1 MAVTQ
6 FRLIGEKRGGGQ
18 FGAKARRYKQ
28 VFRAETSDPYDG
40 PAVVM
45 AHASCPVQFVTT
57 YSSGNDSD
65 DQALCEEVSVEE
77 EGDSRVSWIVTA
89 TFTTLITQFADLN
102 NPPNANPLLDPVKW
116 SLDSDQ
122 FTTVARRAVN
132 FDTNNDG
139 ALRNSLGEIFRPGV
153 EVDDSRAILV
163 AVRNEAAIQ
172 PPFVG
177 DMVNSVNLNAW
188 KACPPRTVK
197 CKSITSGD
205 VQFRNSFPFYSMRYE
220 FHLNP
225 DTWDIRP
232 LNKSTK
238 YKDSSGKIQCIKT
251 GEEPV
256 TIYTG
261 QGGSSSQADRKVPTD
276 ANPGVDQIYRRF
288 KYYRERDFDIFQLTG
303 L

>member
-28 VFRAETSDPYDG
+28 VFRAETNDPYDG

-45 AHASCPVQFVTT
+45 AHATCPVQFVTT

-65 DQALCEEVSVEE
+65 DEALCEEVQVEE
-77 EGDSRVSWIVTA
+77 EGDSRLSWIVTA

-102 NPPNANPLLDPVKW
+102 NPPNENPLLDAPKF
-116 SLDSDQ
+116 SFSFDQ
-122 FTTVARRAVN
+122 FTTIARRAIN
-132 FDTNNDG
+132 FVDNKDG
-139 ALRNSLGEIFRPGV
+139 AIRNTLGEIFRPGV
-153 EVDDSRAILV
+153 EVDDSRAV
-163 AVRNEAAIQ
+163 YVVQRNESF
-172 PPFVG
+172 PNLPFI
-177 DMVNSVNLNAW
+177 MEAVNTVNQNAW

-205 VQFRNSFPFYSMRYE
+205 IQYRNSFPFYVVRYE
-220 FHLNP
+220 FHLNR

-238 YKDSSGKIQCIKT
+238 YKDSNGKLQSIKT

-261 QGGSSSQADRKVPTD
+261 VDSSSQADQKVPVT
-276 ANPGVDQIYRRF
+276 ANPGIDQIYRRF
-288 KYYRERDFDIFQLTG
+288 KYYRELDYSIFPF
-303 L
+303 